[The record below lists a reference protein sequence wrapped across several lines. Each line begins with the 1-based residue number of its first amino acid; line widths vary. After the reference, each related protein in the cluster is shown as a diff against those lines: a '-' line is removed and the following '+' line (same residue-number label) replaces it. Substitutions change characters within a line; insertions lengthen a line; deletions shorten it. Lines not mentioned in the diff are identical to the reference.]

1 MQRRLIYSLLG
12 AVILSI
18 GGVYAQNNF
27 KIRGE
32 VNSSKPL
39 TWAYLYKFEEG
50 RQLLDSVP
58 VKDNQFEFVGRV
70 DKAYSASI
78 GVKGIRRSVSFYL
91 EPATFYTRIE
101 EDWAKP
107 SPVIGGVQNAIA
119 KGYEAENKRIQDT
132 MAVLGSKYEH
142 ADAEGKVKLSLL
154 MEEWSEQLDS
164 TRFRYIEN
172 YPNSLAIIEINRPYF
187 AVLNYLK
194 LQRMK
199 SLFDTS
205 LSYSSAYQ
213 ELDKYYE
220 QKKSEYLVGQPA
232 PAVRTKTVDGK
243 SFDLAALKG
252 KVVLIDFWASWCA
265 PCRVA
270 NRKLVPTYEKYKTYG
285 FEIVSVSMDDKEN
298 LWKEAIKKDGIP
310 WIQVSELKGIK
321 GSTIAEA
328 YSVRQLPTLFL
339 IDEKGKVIHQNMDH
353 EDLLNYL
360 KSRYE
365 Q

>member
-1 MQRRLIYSLLG
+1 MQKNLIHSLFV
-12 AVILSI
+12 AFICSV
-18 GGVYAQNNF
+18 GGVYAQSNF
-27 KIRGE
+27 KIKGE
-32 VNSSKPL
+32 VVTNKPL
-39 TWAYLYKFEEG
+39 TWAYLYKMEKG

-58 VKDNQFEFVGRV
+58 VNDNQFEFAGSI

-78 GVKGIRRSVSFYL
+78 SVKGIRRSVSFYL
-91 EPATFYTRIE
+91 EPASFYTRIE
-101 EDWAKP
+101 EDWKKP

-132 MAVLGSKYEH
+132 MMVLGGKYEH
-142 ADAEGKVKLSLL
+142 ADSEGKVKLSLL

-172 YPNSLAIIEINRPYF
+172 YPNSLAIIDINKPYF
-187 AVLNYLK
+187 AVLNYVK

-199 SLFDTS
+199 SLFGPA
-205 LSYSSAYQ
+205 LNYSSAYQ

-220 QKKSEYLVGQPA
+220 QKKSEYLVGQHA
-232 PAVRTKTVDGK
+232 PAVKTKTVDGK
-243 SFDLAALKG
+243 SFDLAGLKG
-252 KVVLIDFWASWCA
+252 KLVLLDFWASWCA

-270 NRKLVPTYEKYKTYG
+270 NRKLVPTYEKYKQYG

-310 WIQVSELKGIK
+310 WTQVSELQGIK
-321 GSTIAEA
+321 GSPIAAA

-339 IDEKGKVIHQNMDH
+339 IDEKGKVVRQNMDH
-353 EDLLNYL
+353 EELLKYL
-360 KSRYE
+360 ESRYG

>member
-1 MQRRLIYSLLG
+1 MHKNLVYSLFTAFICSLG
-12 AVILSI
+12 T
-18 GGVYAQNNF
+18 GYAQNNF
-27 KIRGE
+27 KIKGE
-32 VNSSKPL
+32 VVTDKPL
-39 TWAYLYKFEEG
+39 TWAYLYKIENG
-50 RQLLDSVP
+50 RQLLDSVAI
-58 VKDNQFEFVGRV
+58 KDNQFEFAGAV
-70 DKAYSASI
+70 DRAYSASI
-78 GVKGIRRSVSFYL
+78 GVKGVRRSVSFYL
-91 EPATFYTRIE
+91 EPGTFYTRIE

-107 SPVIGGVQNAIA
+107 SPVIGGVQNAIG
-119 KGYEAENKRIQDT
+119 KGYEAENKLVQDT
-132 MAVLGSKYEH
+132 MMVLGRKYEH

-172 YPNSLAIIEINRPYF
+172 YPNSLAIIDINRPYF

-194 LQRMK
+194 LERMK
-199 SLFDTS
+199 SLFDPS
-205 LSYSSAYQ
+205 LSYSNAYQ

-220 QKKSEYLVGQPA
+220 QKKSEYLVGQQA
-232 PAVRTKTVDGK
+232 PPVRTKTVDGK
-243 SFDLAALKG
+243 SFDLADLKG
-252 KVVLIDFWASWCA
+252 KVVLLDFWASWCA

-270 NRKLVPTYEKYKTYG
+270 NRKLVPTYEKYKSQG
-285 FEIVSVSMDDKEN
+285 LEIVSVSMDDKEN

-310 WIQVSELKGIK
+310 WMQVSELKGIK
-321 GSTIAEA
+321 GSPIATA

-339 IDEKGKVIHQNMDH
+339 IDEKGKVIHQNIDH

>member
-1 MQRRLIYSLLG
+1 MHKNLVYSLLAAFICSFG
-12 AVILSI
+12 AS
-18 GGVYAQNNF
+18 YAQSNF
-27 KIRGE
+27 KIKGE
-32 VNSSKPL
+32 VMTDKPL
-39 TWAYLYKFEEG
+39 TWAYLYKIENG
-50 RQLLDSVP
+50 RKLLDSVP
-58 VKDNQFEFVGRV
+58 VKDNRFEFVGTV

-78 GVKGIRRSVSFYL
+78 GVKGVRRSVSFYL

-101 EDWAKP
+101 EDWSKP

-119 KGYEAENKRIQDT
+119 KGYEAEKKRIQDT
-132 MAVLGSKYEH
+132 MMVLGAKYER

-172 YPNSLAIIEINRPYF
+172 YPNSLAIIDINRPYF
-187 AVLNYLK
+187 AVLNYVK

-199 SLFDTS
+199 SLFDTG
-205 LSYSSAYQ
+205 LSYSYAYQ

-220 QKKSEYLVGQPA
+220 LKKSEYLVGQQA
-232 PAVRTKTVDGK
+232 PAVRTKTVNGK
-243 SFDLAALKG
+243 NFDLSSLKG
-252 KVVLIDFWASWCA
+252 KLVLLDFWASWCA

-270 NRKLVPTYEKYKTYG
+270 NRKLVPTYEKYKASG
-285 FEIVSVSMDDKEN
+285 LEIVSVSMDDKDN

-310 WIQVSELKGIK
+310 WIQVSELSGIK
-321 GSTIAEA
+321 GSPIAEA

-339 IDEKGKVIHQNMDH
+339 IDEKGKVIHQNINH
-353 EDLLNYL
+353 EELLNYL